1 MKRTKTNAQAV
12 KESDT
17 KLEILN
23 IRFPFE
29 MELTDNLL
37 KMKAKKRNSKGRRV
51 SRTEIIFDFSK
62 GIL

>member
-37 KMKAKKRNSKGRRV
+37 KIKAKKK
-51 SRTEIIFDFSK
+51 K
-62 GIL
+62 

>member
-1 MKRTKTNAQAV
+1 MKRTKINAQAV

>member
-37 KMKAKKRNSKGRRV
+37 KIKAKKRNSRGRRV
-51 SRTEIIFDFSK
+51 SRTEITFDFSK

>member
-37 KMKAKKRNSKGRRV
+37 KIKAKKRNSRGRRV